1 MANRILPIVP
11 SLLVNDSVY
20 TLTQTIRPNVVSTT
34 SSIGEGGEM
43 VVRFL
48 FPILADPE
56 SVESEHDKGRLNEC
70 VLRRNR

>member
-34 SSIGEGGEM
+34 SSMGRGGDGR
-43 VVRFL
+43 RFL